1 MTQSPPAGEVV
12 LYNERGEIRMRGYMS
27 RLEAELNAKRT
38 GFSYLF
44 ARASELEQFVSAG
57 KIVPRP
63 KMALQL
69 VGMTLKGVPAKAV
82 LNIEGVEYTADGS
95 DIELGFS
102 LPGEYEVVIDLWP
115 YQSEVL
121 SVENRA
127 QK

>member
-1 MTQSPPAGEVV
+1 MTETASAEEVV
-12 LYNERGEIRMRGYMS
+12 LYNARGEIRMRGYMS
-27 RLEAELNAKRT
+27 QFEAELNAKRT

-44 ARASELEQFVSAG
+44 ARASEFEQFVSAG
-57 KIVPRP
+57 EIVPRP

-69 VGMTLKGVPAKAV
+69 VGLILKGVPANAV
-82 LNIEGVEYTADGS
+82 LTIEGAEYTADGS
-95 DIELGFS
+95 DLELGFS

-121 SVENRA
+121 HVENRT

>member
-1 MTQSPPAGEVV
+1 MTEAATAGEVV
-12 LYNERGEIRMRGYMS
+12 LYDARGEIRMRGYMS
-27 RLEAELNAKRT
+27 QFEAELNAKRT

-44 ARASELEQFVSAG
+44 ARASESEQYVNAG
-57 KIVPRP
+57 KIVSRP

-69 VGMTLKGVPAKAV
+69 VGLTLKGVPADAV
-82 LNIEGVEYTADGS
+82 LIIEGIEYISDGS

-121 SVENRA
+121 HVENRT